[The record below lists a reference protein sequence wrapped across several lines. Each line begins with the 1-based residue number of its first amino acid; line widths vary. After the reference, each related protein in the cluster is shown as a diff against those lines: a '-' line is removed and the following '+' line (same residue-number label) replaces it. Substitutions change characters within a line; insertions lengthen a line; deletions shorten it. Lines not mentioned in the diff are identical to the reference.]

1 MFPVDVFQC
10 PVCALKFRFSS
21 ELDQHLSLEH
31 PNFSAEDDDPGDAAL
46 KERERKKRD
55 LKP

>member
-1 MFPVDVFQC
+1 MDVFQC

-21 ELDQHLSLEH
+21 ELDQHLKLEH
-31 PNFSAEDDDPGDAAL
+31 PKFSAEDDDAGDAAL
-46 KERERKKRD
+46 RERERKKRD

>member
-1 MFPVDVFQC
+1 MDVMQC

-21 ELDQHLSLEH
+21 ELDQHIALDH
-31 PNFSAEDDDPGDAAL
+31 PEFRAELKDEAARQARA
-46 KERERKKRD
+46 ERQKKRD

>member
-1 MFPVDVFQC
+1 MDVFQC
-10 PVCALKFRFSS
+10 PVCALRFRFSS

-31 PNFSAEDDDPGDAAL
+31 PNFSAEDADPGDAAL